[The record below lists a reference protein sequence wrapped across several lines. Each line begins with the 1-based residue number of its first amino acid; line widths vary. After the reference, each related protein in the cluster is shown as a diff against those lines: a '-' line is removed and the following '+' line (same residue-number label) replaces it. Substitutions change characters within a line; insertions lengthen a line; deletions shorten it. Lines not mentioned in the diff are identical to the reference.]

1 MERDEV
7 FEHAP
12 DVYVSSERR
21 KQKLNAP
28 ELQPT
33 SSVVT
38 DSDDSDVLNYYIR
51 KYHLIFNSHLAFF
64 CVSAFNKH
72 YWYFFS

>member
-21 KQKLNAP
+21 QQKLNAP

-33 SSVVT
+33 SSAVT
-38 DSDDSDVLNYYIR
+38 DSDILM
-51 KYHLIFNSHLAFF
+51 F
-64 CVSAFNKH
+64 
-72 YWYFFS
+72 